1 MIITNYMHKEFFI
14 HINIVPAV
22 YLSAIII
29 CIIGNYPWG
38 FLNLLKWVQ
47 KMSTLKNK
55 VAVVTGAA
63 RGIGASI
70 AKHFAAEGAKVVVNY
85 ASSKEAADRVVKEIT
100 GNGGTAIAVQAD
112 VSKEEDVKR
121 LFEETKKAFGWLDI
135 LVNNA
140 VFQQYLP
147 IEQATT
153 AAFHQHFDVNVLGP
167 VLTIQAA
174 LKLFSDKG
182 GSVINISSGASKMP
196 MAGVSLYSATK
207 AALDA
212 ITISLSKELGAR
224 NIRVNSI
231 LPGATETEGA
241 SSAGVTTGSEAEKMF
256 VAHTPLGRRG
266 QPEDIA
272 KAAVF
277 LASDDAAWITGE
289 NISVS
294 GGMYGF

>member
-1 MIITNYMHKEFFI
+1 
-14 HINIVPAV
+14 
-22 YLSAIII
+22 
-29 CIIGNYPWG
+29 
-38 FLNLLKWVQ
+38 
-47 KMSTLKNK
+47 MSKLKNK
-55 VAVVTGAA
+55 VAVVTGASK
-63 RGIGASI
+63 GIGASI
-70 AKHFAAEGAKVVVNY
+70 AKHFAEEGAKVVVNY
-85 ASSKEAADRVVKEIT
+85 ASSKEAAEKVVKAIT
-100 GNGGTAIAVQAD
+100 DNGGIAIAVQAD
-112 VSKEEDVKR
+112 VSNEADVTR
-121 LFEETKKAFGWLDI
+121 LFEETKKAFGTLDI

-147 IEQATT
+147 IEQASTE
-153 AAFHQHFDVNVLGP
+153 AFHQHFNVNVLGP

-174 LKLFSDKG
+174 LKLFGNKG
-182 GSVINISSGASKMP
+182 GNIINISSGASKMP
-196 MAGVSLYSATK
+196 MAGVSMYSATK

-212 ITISLSKELGAR
+212 ITVSLSKELGAK

-241 SSAGVTTGSEAEKMF
+241 STAGVITGSEAEKMF
-256 VAHTPLGRRG
+256 IANTPLGRRG

-289 NISVS
+289 QISVS

>member
-1 MIITNYMHKEFFI
+1 MNKLE
-14 HINIVPAV
+14 
-22 YLSAIII
+22 
-29 CIIGNYPWG
+29 
-38 FLNLLKWVQ
+38 
-47 KMSTLKNK
+47 NK
-55 VAVVTGAA
+55 VAVVTGASK
-63 RGIGASI
+63 GIGASI

-85 ASSKEAADRVVKEIT
+85 AKSKEAADKVVKAIT
-100 GNGGTAIAVQAD
+100 DSGGIAIAIQGD
-112 VSKEEDVKR
+112 VSKEADVTR
-121 LFEETKKAFGWLDI
+121 LFEEAKIAFGTLDI

-147 IEQATT
+147 IQEATV

-174 LKLFSDKG
+174 LKLFSEKG
-182 GSVINISSGASKMP
+182 GSIINISSGASKMP

-212 ITISLSKELGAR
+212 ITISLSKELGAK

-241 SSAGVTTGSEAEKMF
+241 HSTGVTTGSEAEKMF
-256 VAHTPLGRRG
+256 VANTPLGRRG
-266 QPEDIA
+266 QPADIA
-272 KAAVF
+272 KVVVF
-277 LASDDAAWITGE
+277 LASDEAAWITGE
-289 NISVS
+289 QISVS

>member
-1 MIITNYMHKEFFI
+1 
-14 HINIVPAV
+14 
-22 YLSAIII
+22 
-29 CIIGNYPWG
+29 
-38 FLNLLKWVQ
+38 
-47 KMSTLKNK
+47 MSKLKNK
-55 VAVVTGAA
+55 VAVVTGASK
-63 RGIGASI
+63 GIGASI

-85 ASSKEAADRVVKEIT
+85 ASSKEGADKVVKEIT
-100 GNGGTAIAVQAD
+100 DNGGTAIAVQAD
-112 VSKEEDVKR
+112 VSKEVDVNR
-121 LFEETKKAFGWLDI
+121 LFEETKKAFGRLDI

-147 IEQATT
+147 VEQATVK
-153 AAFHQHFDVNVLGP
+153 AFHQHFDVNVLGP
-167 VLTIQAA
+167 VLTIQAS
-174 LKLFSDKG
+174 LKLFGDKG
-182 GSVINISSGASKMP
+182 GNIINISSGASKMP

-207 AALDA
+207 AAVDA

-241 SSAGVTTGSEAEKMF
+241 RSAGVTTGSEAETMF
-256 VAHTPLGRRG
+256 VANTPLGRRG

-277 LASDDAAWITGE
+277 LASDDSAWITGE
-289 NISVS
+289 QISVS

>member
-1 MIITNYMHKEFFI
+1 
-14 HINIVPAV
+14 
-22 YLSAIII
+22 
-29 CIIGNYPWG
+29 
-38 FLNLLKWVQ
+38 
-47 KMSTLKNK
+47 MSKLENK
-55 VAVVTGAA
+55 VAIITGASK
-63 RGIGASI
+63 GIGASI

-85 ASSKEAADRVVKEIT
+85 ASSKEGADRVVKEIT
-100 GNGGTAIAVQAD
+100 DNGGIAISVQAD
-112 VSKEEDVKR
+112 VSKEADVTR
-121 LFEETKKAFGWLDI
+121 LFEEARKAFGMLDI

-147 IEQATT
+147 IEQASV

-167 VLTIQAA
+167 ILTIQAA

-182 GSVINISSGASKMP
+182 GSIINISSGASKMP

-212 ITISLSKELGAR
+212 ITISLSKELGAK

-241 SSAGVTTGSEAEKMF
+241 RSTGVTTGSEAEKMF
-256 VAHTPLGRRG
+256 VANTPLGRRG

-272 KAAVF
+272 KAVVF

-289 NISVS
+289 QISVS